1 RQLDL
6 AIAELAE
13 PDLRPGQ
20 VGQDGDR
27 AAGRVCRLAHALCGK
42 GVALG
47 GAVREVDA
55 RHVHPG
61 LDELTDPLDRGRSDG
76 ADELGATHC
85 RKGRRAR
92 PHGSGVSWL
101 DATRRTDHRGR
112 RPCRQGRR
120 TPPNLPPTEP
130 DATVSGY
137 ITNDIF
143 AERVATGCRM
153 RREPR
158 SGLDARL
165 ECCAGR
171 PTPVVLPEDALSQ
184 PDRGRG

>member
-1 RQLDL
+1 RVAIGPWLRMQVEGRPGRQLDL

-61 LDELTDPLDRGRSDG
+61 LDELTDPLDRGRTDG
-76 ADELGATHC
+76 ADELGASHG
-85 RKGRRAR
+85 RKGRRANAS
-92 PHGSGVSWL
+92 GIGVSWAWPGQL
-101 DATRRTDHRGR
+101 TW
-112 RPCRQGRR
+112 
-120 TPPNLPPTEP
+120 
-130 DATVSGY
+130 
-137 ITNDIF
+137 
-143 AERVATGCRM
+143 
-153 RREPR
+153 
-158 SGLDARL
+158 SGLV
-165 ECCAGR
+165 EGS
-171 PTPVVLPEDALSQ
+171 TP
-184 PDRGRG
+184 R